1 MSFGF
6 WEILILLLIVLVLF
20 GAGKLPR
27 LMGDVA
33 QGVKAFKKGMKEAA
47 AEDEPAAAAPG
58 AALEPPKPQGKA
70 AASAAESDRVA

>member
-1 MSFGF
+1 VSFGF

-33 QGVKAFKKGMKEAA
+33 QGIKAFKKGMKEAA
-47 AEDEPAAAAPG
+47 AEDEPPATTAGAP
-58 AALEPPKPQGKA
+58 LEPPKPQGKA
-70 AASAAESDRVA
+70 AESAAAPDRVA